1 MYVLAIISF
10 ANDLDAYE
18 RQLRSY
24 FVLFFASSS
33 IRHFLIEADNYDCT
47 TGGCKIANKKKR
59 DNGSIFQGNS
69 TNCRP
74 MFNGG
79 LLPK

>member
-1 MYVLAIISF
+1 MSKVNGNHFFLNFNVRFGHNFICKW
-10 ANDLDAYE
+10 LDAYE

-47 TGGCKIANKKKR
+47 NGGCKIANKKKR
-59 DNGSIFQGNS
+59 DNGSIF
-69 TNCRP
+69 
-74 MFNGG
+74 
-79 LLPK
+79 